1 VKIVETQQQ
10 VAHDQHADLSVETTG
25 EIKNFT
31 QFSHEIE
38 NKDKVKIYVL
48 YQIENKKWKRGTI
61 LSYKRLSQEITVPNN
76 AYKMALEFLEGAG
89 LIVNEVVIEEKV
101 PATLIER
108 YGVIVHGK

>member
-1 VKIVETQQQ
+1 M
-10 VAHDQHADLSVETTG
+10 HAPIETTK
-25 EIKNFT
+25 EINDFT
-31 QFSHEIE
+31 RFTHELE
-38 NKDKVKIYVL
+38 NKDKVKLYVL
-48 YQIENKKWKRGTI
+48 YQIENKKWKRGTT